1 MECGLDVIQLR
12 RITLLTV
19 FTALGVALS
28 PITWFQFL
36 TTKAY
41 PTQHLINALTGVI
54 LGPWW
59 GMLTALLIGIIR
71 NMIGVGTL
79 YAFPGGVPGALI
91 VGLTYMIT
99 SRSRNRFLRYS
110 AALMEPVG
118 TVLIGGTISV
128 FILAPAIGDVRI
140 LGVLEQRGALEF
152 LPIFWL
158 GWALSSVP
166 GSILGYMTLLA
177 LDRSGVLDRV
187 RVYGVKPGIQAR
199 RRGRS

>member
-1 MECGLDVIQLR
+1 MECGLDGIQLR

-91 VGLTYMIT
+91 VGLAYMIT
-99 SRSRNRFLRYS
+99 SRLRNRFLRYS
-110 AALMEPVG
+110 AALMEPIG

-140 LGVLEQRGALEF
+140 LGVIEQRGALEF

-166 GSILGYMTLLA
+166 GSILGYMILLA

>member
-91 VGLTYMIT
+91 VGLAYMIT
-99 SRSRNRFLRYS
+99 SRLRNRFLRYS
-110 AALMEPVG
+110 AALMEPIG

-140 LGVLEQRGALEF
+140 LGVIEQRGALEF

-166 GSILGYMTLLA
+166 GSILGYMILLA